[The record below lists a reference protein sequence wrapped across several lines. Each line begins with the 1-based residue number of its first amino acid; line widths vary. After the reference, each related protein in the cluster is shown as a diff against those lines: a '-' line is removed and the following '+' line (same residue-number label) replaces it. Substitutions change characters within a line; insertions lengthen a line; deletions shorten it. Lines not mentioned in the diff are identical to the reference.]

1 MPSLLLCT
9 HIVSLKHFS
18 ILNTNTMISY
28 VTHMRCLMSHMKESR
43 VTVEGEDAVDGEV
56 RLVGESNHH
65 EPNKY
70 PLQLDVHHFL

>member
-1 MPSLLLCT
+1 
-9 HIVSLKHFS
+9 
-18 ILNTNTMISY
+18 
-28 VTHMRCLMSHMKESR
+28 MSHMKESR

-70 PLQLDVHHFL
+70 PLKLDVHHFL